1 MHFQKYEK
9 CIFFYMKLIEIIKNI
24 EDWAPKE
31 IAWQKDNVG
40 LQVGDSDKRVKNI
53 LLCLEV
59 DDSVIDEAL
68 KKKCNLIISHHPL
81 LFSPIKKIT
90 PAHDFTSRII
100 QKLIKNDITLYSA
113 HTNLDYTKD
122 GVSFQLANKLELKNI
137 NFLVNLK
144 SNQYKI
150 VVFVPEK
157 DYEMVAGAMFNAG
170 AGKIGEYS
178 KCSFRSEGTGT
189 FRGTAKT
196 KPNVGRK
203 EKFESFPE
211 IKLEMLVDR
220 WKIDS
225 IIKAMKKAHPYEE
238 PSFDI
243 YPIDN
248 FNTQYGIGAAGDLE
262 KEFELKEFL
271 SYISTKLNVKSFRYA
286 NGTKKTIKKVA
297 VCGGSGSEYLKD
309 AVSQKCDAF
318 ITAYIKY
325 HTFIEA
331 ERDILLIDAGHYETE
346 IFSLNEIKK
355 RILMNPDR
363 DKEIKVFSYSGS
375 TNPVIFYNK

>member
-1 MHFQKYEK
+1 
-9 CIFFYMKLIEIIKNI
+9 MKLIEIIKNI
-24 EDWAPKE
+24 ETWAPKE

-53 LLCLEV
+53 ILCLEV
-59 DDSVIDEAL
+59 DDRVIDEAI
-68 KKKCNLIISHHPL
+68 KKNCNFIISHHPL

-144 SNQYKI
+144 SNRYKI
-150 VVFVPEK
+150 IVFVPEK
-157 DYEMVAGAMFNAG
+157 DCEIVADAMFNAG
-170 AGKIGEYS
+170 AGNIGEYS
-178 KCSFRSEGTGT
+178 HCSFRSEGTGT
-189 FRGTAKT
+189 FVGSAKT
-196 KPNVGRK
+196 KPYVGRK
-203 EKFESFPE
+203 GKFESVQE

-220 WKIDS
+220 WKLDS
-225 IIKAMKKAHPYEE
+225 IIMAMKKVHPYEE
-238 PSFDI
+238 PTFDI
-243 YPIDN
+243 YPVDN
-248 FNTQYGIGAAGDLE
+248 LNAQYGIGSTGELD
-262 KEFELKEFL
+262 KEFEMKEFL
-271 SYISTKLNVKSFRYA
+271 SYISKKLNVKSFRYA
-286 NGTKKTIKKVA
+286 DGTSKTIKKVA

-318 ITAYIKY
+318 ITADIKY
-325 HTFIEA
+325 HTFLEA
-331 ERDILLIDAGHYETE
+331 ESDILLIDAGHYETE
-346 IFSLNEIKK
+346 IFSLSEIKK
-355 RILMNPDR
+355 RILINPDR
-363 DKEIKVFSYSGS
+363 DKEIKVFTYSGS